1 MFASTPIFALGL
13 KTEAPEIAAP
23 DLTELREMFAL
34 GLETEGPQIA
44 AADLSEFRIVKRQF
58 PKDAAERACYCFLL
72 GLMQATLDRSPRT
85 RAEFKEICKKK
96 FRVTAKS
103 FDYVWREAIK
113 ATGARWDQ
121 PGRRPR

>member
-1 MFASTPIFALGL
+1 MLASTPIFALGL

-23 DLTELREMFAL
+23 DLTELREVLAL
-34 GLETEGPQIA
+34 GLETDAPEIA
-44 AADLSEFRIVKRQF
+44 APDLTELRKVIRPF

-72 GLMQATLDRSPRT
+72 VQMQATLDRPPRT

>member
-13 KTEAPEIAAP
+13 KTEVPEIAAP

-44 AADLSEFRIVKRQF
+44 AADLSEDRIVKRQF
-58 PKDAAERACYCFLL
+58 PKDAAERDCYRFLL
-72 GLMQATLDRSPRT
+72 VQMQATPDRPPRT
-85 RAEFKEICKKK
+85 RAEFKEICKNK
-96 FRVTAKS
+96 FRVTVES
-103 FDYVWREAIK
+103 FGYVWREAIK